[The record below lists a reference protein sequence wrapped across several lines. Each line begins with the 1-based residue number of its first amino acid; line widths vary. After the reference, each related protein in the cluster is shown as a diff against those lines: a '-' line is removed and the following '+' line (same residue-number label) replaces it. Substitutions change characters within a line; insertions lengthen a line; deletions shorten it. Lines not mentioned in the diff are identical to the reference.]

1 MSEFTHDVPRGVKRS
16 QVIAWAVWDTGS
28 AGVSAVVVTFVFSVY
43 LTGTVGKDLPGG
55 VPPASWLGRALAIAG
70 LSIAVLAPVIGVWV
84 EDPRRRRITLTVLT
98 GLVVGLVSAMSLIRD
113 RPEYLWPGLALLAVG
128 AACGDLA
135 SVPYNA
141 MLRQLTTPQNSGRIS
156 GFGLAAAFVGS
167 VGLLLLV
174 YFGCIDGK
182 GATRGFL
189 QLPVGDGM
197 NVRIAMLLAAG
208 WLAVL
213 AMPLLLTA
221 HKLPAPAEAVS
232 STRGVLG
239 GYRRLWQDLVGEW
252 HRDRNLVYYLL
263 AAAVFRDGLAGVF
276 TFGGVLGVNA
286 YGISPADVLI
296 FGVAASVVAALGAV
310 FGGFLDDWIGSKPV
324 IVGSLASIIAAGLA
338 MMALSGPRAFWITG
352 LLLCLFIG
360 PAQASARTLLLRMS
374 SAGKEGVAFGL
385 YTMTGRAVSFVAPW
399 LFSVFV
405 DLFGA
410 VRAGMGGL
418 CLVMAGGLLG
428 LLMVRVPH
436 RDKAADAG
444 SAV

>member
-1 MSEFTHDVPRGVKRS
+1 ML
-16 QVIAWAVWDTGS
+16 AWAVWDTGS

-43 LTGTVGKDLPGG
+43 LTGTVGKDLPGS
-55 VPPASWLGRALAIAG
+55 VPPASWLGRSLAIAG
-70 LSIAVLAPVIGVWV
+70 LTIAVLAPVIGVWV
-84 EDPRRRRITLTVLT
+84 EDPRRRRVTLTVLT

-113 RPEYLWPGLALLAVG
+113 RPEYLFPGLALLAIG

-182 GATRGFL
+182 GPTRGFL

-213 AMPLLLTA
+213 ATPLLLTA

-232 STRGVLG
+232 STPGRAG
-239 GYRRLWQDLVGEW
+239 RLPQT
-252 HRDRNLVYYLL
+252 
-263 AAAVFRDGLAGVF
+263 LAGPGRRMAPRPQPGLLPVGR
-276 TFGGVLGVNA
+276 GGFSGRSGRRIHLRRRAGRQRIRDLA
-286 YGISPADVLI
+286 ADVLI

-310 FGGFLDDWIGSKPV
+310 FGGFLDDRIGSKPV
-324 IVGSLASIIAAGLA
+324 IIGSLASIIAAGLA

-418 CLVMAGGLLG
+418 CLVMVGGLLG
-428 LLMVRVPH
+428 LLMVRVPQ
-436 RDKAADAG
+436 RVPAADVG
-444 SAV
+444 

>member
-1 MSEFTHDVPRGVKRS
+1 MTESTHDVSRGFKGS
-16 QVIAWAVWDTGS
+16 QAVAWALWDTGS

-43 LTGTVGKDLPGG
+43 LTGAVGKGLHGG
-55 VPPASWLGRALAIAG
+55 VTPASWLGRALAIAG
-70 LSIAVLAPVIGVWV
+70 LTIAVLAPVIGVWV
-84 EDPRRRRITLTVLT
+84 ENPRRRRLTLTVLT
-98 GLVVGLVSAMSLIRD
+98 GLVVGLVSAMSLIRE
-113 RPEYLWPGLALLAVG
+113 RPDYLWAGLALLAVG

-141 MLRQLTTPQNSGRIS
+141 MLRQLATPQNSGRIS

-167 VGLLLLV
+167 VGLLLLI

-182 GATRGFL
+182 GSTRGFL
-189 QLPVGDGM
+189 HLPVGDGM
-197 NVRIAMLLAAG
+197 NVRIAMLVAAG
-208 WLAVL
+208 WLVVFAT
-213 AMPLLLTA
+213 PLLLTA
-221 HKLPAPAEAVS
+221 HKLPAPTAGEAVGTVHS
-232 STRGVLG
+232 ALG
-239 GYRRLWQDLVGEW
+239 GYGRLWNDLVGEW

-286 YGISPADVLI
+286 YGISPDDVLI

-324 IVGSLASIIAAGLA
+324 IIGSLASIIAAGLA
-338 MMALSGPRAFWITG
+338 MMSLSGPRAFWATG

-374 SAGKEGVAFGL
+374 SEGKEGVAFGL

-399 LFSVFV
+399 LFSLFV

-418 CLVMAGGLLG
+418 CLVMVAGLLG
-428 LLMVRVPH
+428 LLMVRVP
-436 RDKAADAG
+436 RRA
-444 SAV
+444 

>member
-1 MSEFTHDVPRGVKRS
+1 MTESTHDGSRTSKRS
-16 QVIAWAVWDTGS
+16 QAVAWALWDTGS

-43 LTGTVGKDLPGG
+43 LTGAVGKGLHGG
-55 VPPASWLGRALAIAG
+55 VTPASWLGRALAIAG
-70 LSIAVLAPVIGVWV
+70 LTIAVLAPVIGVWV
-84 EDPRRRRITLTVLT
+84 ENPRRRRLTLTVLT
-98 GLVVGLVSAMSLIRD
+98 GLVVGLVSAMSLIRE
-113 RPEYLWPGLALLAVG
+113 RPDYLWAGLALLAVG

-141 MLRQLTTPQNSGRIS
+141 MLRQLATPQNSGRIS

-182 GATRGFL
+182 GPTRGFL
-189 QLPVGDGM
+189 HLPVGDGM
-197 NVRIAMLLAAG
+197 NVRIAMLVAAG
-208 WLAVL
+208 WLVVFAT
-213 AMPLLLTA
+213 PLLLTA
-221 HKLPAPAEAVS
+221 HKLPAPAEVAGPAQS
-232 STRGVLG
+232 ALG
-239 GYRRLWQDLVGEW
+239 GYRRLWKDLVGEW

-286 YGISPADVLI
+286 YGISPDDVLI

-310 FGGFLDDWIGSKPV
+310 FGGYLDDWIGSKPV
-324 IVGSLASIIAAGLA
+324 IIGSLASIITAGLA
-338 MMALSGPRAFWITG
+338 MMAVSGPRAFWATG

-360 PAQASARTLLLRMS
+360 PAQASARTLLLQMS
-374 SAGKEGVAFGL
+374 SEGKEGVAFGL

-418 CLVMAGGLLG
+418 CLVMVAGLLG
-428 LLMVRVPH
+428 LLMVRVP
-436 RDKAADAG
+436 RR
-444 SAV
+444 V

>member
-1 MSEFTHDVPRGVKRS
+1 MTDFSSDGSVRPERLRVA
-16 QVIAWAVWDTGS
+16 AWAMWDTGA

-43 LTGTVGKDLPGG
+43 LTGTVGKHLPGG

-70 LSIAVLAPVIGVWV
+70 LTIAVLAPVIGVWV
-84 EDPRRRRITLTVLT
+84 EAPRRRRVALTVLT
-98 GLVVGLVSAMSLIRD
+98 GLAVALVSTMSLIRD
-113 RPEYLWPGLALLAVG
+113 DPKLFFAGLALLA
-128 AACGDLA
+128 AAAASGDLA

-141 MLRQLTTPQNSGRIS
+141 MLRQLSTPQNSGRIS

-167 VGLLLLV
+167 VGLLLVV
-174 YFGCIDGK
+174 YFGCIAGDGPN
-182 GATRGFL
+182 RGFL
-189 QLPVGDGM
+189 QLPAGDGM
-197 NVRIAMLLAAG
+197 NVRIAMLVAAG
-208 WLAVL
+208 WFVL
-213 AMPLLLTA
+213 FALPLLLTA
-221 HKLPAPAEAVS
+221 HRLPAPADHVDQA
-232 STRGVLG
+232 RGVLG
-239 GYRRLWQDLVGEW
+239 GYRKLWTDLAGEW

-296 FGVAASVVAALGAV
+296 FGVAASVVAAVGAV
-310 FGGFLDDWIGSKPV
+310 FGGFLDDRIGSKPV
-324 IVGSLASIIAAGLA
+324 IVGSLACIIAAGLA
-338 MMALSGPRAFWITG
+338 MMALSGPRAFWATG

-405 DLFGA
+405 DVFGA

-418 CLVMAGGLLG
+418 CLVMAAGLLG
-428 LLMVRVPH
+428 LLVVRAPGRSLPAEV
-436 RDKAADAG
+436 G
-444 SAV
+444 

>member
-1 MSEFTHDVPRGVKRS
+1 MPESSSHVSPGAKRS
-16 QVIAWAVWDTGS
+16 QAVAWALWDTGS

-43 LTGTVGKDLPGG
+43 LTGAVGKGLPGG
-55 VPPASWLGRALAIAG
+55 VTPASWLGRALAIAG
-70 LSIAVLAPVIGVWV
+70 LTIAVLAPVIGVWV
-84 EDPRRRRITLTVLT
+84 ENPRRRRLALTVLT
-98 GLVVGLVSAMSLIRD
+98 GLVVAMVSAMSLIRE
-113 RPEYLWPGLALLAVG
+113 RPDYLWAGLALLALG

-182 GATRGFL
+182 GPTRGFL
-189 QLPVGDGM
+189 HLPVGDGM
-197 NVRIAMLLAAG
+197 NVRIAMLVAAG
-208 WLAVL
+208 WLATF
-213 AMPLLLTA
+213 ATPLLLTA
-221 HKLPAPAEAVS
+221 HNLPSTAEGDGPAKTA
-232 STRGVLG
+232 LG

-276 TFGGVLGVNA
+276 TFGGVVGVNA
-286 YGISPADVLI
+286 YGIAPDNVLI

-324 IVGSLASIIAAGLA
+324 IIGSLTCIIAAGLT
-338 MMALSGPRAFWITG
+338 MMALSGPSAFWATG

-374 SAGKEGVAFGL
+374 SDGKEGVAFGL
-385 YTMTGRAVSFVAPW
+385 YTMTGRAVSFIAPW

-418 CLVMAGGLLG
+418 CLVMMVGLLG
-428 LLMVRVPH
+428 LLAVRAPH
-436 RDKAADAG
+436 RV
-444 SAV
+444 AVTD

>member
-1 MSEFTHDVPRGVKRS
+1 MSESTRDVPRRVTRS
-16 QVIAWAVWDTGS
+16 EVLAWAIWDTGS

-43 LTGTVGKDLPGG
+43 LTGTVGKGLPGG
-55 VPPASWLGRALAIAG
+55 ATPASWLGRSLAIAG
-70 LSIAVLAPVIGVWV
+70 VTIALLAPVIGVWV
-84 EDPRRRRITLTVLT
+84 EDPRRRRVTLTVLT
-98 GLVVGLVSAMSLIRD
+98 GLVVGLVSSMSLIRE
-113 RPEYLWPGLALLAVG
+113 RPEYLWPGLALLALG

-156 GFGLAAAFVGS
+156 GFGLAAAFSGS
-167 VGLLLLV
+167 VGLLLVV
-174 YFGCIDGK
+174 YFGCVDGT
-182 GATRGFL
+182 GPNRGFL

-197 NVRIAMLLAAG
+197 NVRIAMLVAAG
-208 WLAVL
+208 WFAVL
-213 AMPLLLTA
+213 ATPLLLTA
-221 HKLPAPAEAVS
+221 HKLPASEEAVS
-232 STRGVLG
+232 SARGVLG
-239 GYRRLWQDLVGEW
+239 GYRRLWRDLVDEW

-263 AAAVFRDGLAGVF
+263 ASAVFRDGLAGVF

-286 YGISPADVLI
+286 YGISSADVLI

-310 FGGFLDDWIGSKPV
+310 VGGFLDDRIGSKPV
-324 IVGSLASIIAAGLA
+324 IIGSLASIIAAGLA

-374 SAGKEGVAFGL
+374 SDGKEGVAFGL
-385 YTMTGRAVSFVAPW
+385 YTMTGRAVSFIAPW
-399 LFSVFV
+399 LFSLFV

-418 CLVMAGGLLG
+418 CLVMVAGLLG
-428 LLMVRVPH
+428 LLAVRAPH
-436 RDKAADAG
+436 RIPQVG
-444 SAV
+444 

>member
-1 MSEFTHDVPRGVKRS
+1 MSEFSSQVSRGVKRS
-16 QVIAWAVWDTGS
+16 QAAAWALWDTGS

-43 LTGTVGKDLPGG
+43 LTGAVGKGLPGG
-55 VPPASWLGRALAIAG
+55 VTPASWLGRAMAIAG

-84 EDPRRRRITLTVLT
+84 ENPRRRILTLTALT
-98 GLVVGLVSAMSLIRD
+98 GLVVALVGAMSLIRE
-113 RPEYLWPGLALLAVG
+113 RPDYLWAGLALLALA

-135 SVPYNA
+135 GVPYNA

-167 VGLLLLV
+167 VGLLLVV

-182 GATRGFL
+182 GPERGFL
-189 QLPVGDGM
+189 RLPVADGV
-197 NVRIAMLLAAG
+197 NVRIAMLVAAG
-208 WLAVL
+208 WFVVFAT
-213 AMPLLLTA
+213 PLLLTA
-221 HKLPAPAEAVS
+221 YKLSSSNEAGPTHS
-232 STRGVLG
+232 ALG
-239 GYRRLWQDLVGEW
+239 GYRKLWRELVGEW

-286 YGISPADVLI
+286 YGISPDDVLI

-310 FGGFLDDWIGSKPV
+310 FGGFLDDWVGSKPV
-324 IVGSLASIIAAGLA
+324 IIASLACIVAAGLA
-338 MMALSGPRAFWITG
+338 MMALSGPRAFWATG

-374 SAGKEGVAFGL
+374 SDGKEGVAFGL
-385 YTMTGRAVSFVAPW
+385 YTMTGRAVSFLAPW

-418 CLVMAGGLLG
+418 CLVLIVGLVGLLK
-428 LLMVRVPH
+428 VRVP
-436 RDKAADAG
+436 RRI
-444 SAV
+444 AVAV

>member
-1 MSEFTHDVPRGVKRS
+1 MAEISSDAPGGAKRS
-16 QVIAWAVWDTGS
+16 QVLAWAVWDTGS

-43 LTGTVGKDLPGG
+43 LTGAVGKGLPGG
-55 VPPASWLGRALAIAG
+55 ATPASWLGRALAIAG
-70 LSIAVLAPVIGVWV
+70 VTIAVLAPVIGVWV
-84 EDPRRRRITLTVLT
+84 EDPRRRRLTLTVLT
-98 GLVVGLVSAMSLIRD
+98 SLVVGLVSAMSLVRE
-113 RPEYLWPGLALLAVG
+113 RPEYLWLGLALLALG

-156 GFGLAAAFVGS
+156 GFGLSAAFIGS

-182 GATRGFL
+182 GPTRGFL
-189 QLPVGDGM
+189 QLSVGDGM

-208 WLAVL
+208 WFAVL
-213 AMPLLLTA
+213 ATPLLLTA
-221 HKLPAPAEAVS
+221 HNLPAPADTVS
-232 STRGVLG
+232 SARGVLG

-310 FGGFLDDWIGSKPV
+310 FGGFLDDRIGSKPV

-338 MMALSGPRAFWITG
+338 MMALSGPRAFWATG

-405 DLFGA
+405 DVFGA

-418 CLVMAGGLLG
+418 CLVMAGGLIG
-428 LLMVRVPH
+428 LLMVRAPH
-436 RDKAADAG
+436 RIPVADVG
-444 SAV
+444 

>member
-1 MSEFTHDVPRGVKRS
+1 MTESTHDVSRGFKGS
-16 QVIAWAVWDTGS
+16 QAVAWALWDTGS

-43 LTGTVGKDLPGG
+43 LTGAVGKGLHGG
-55 VPPASWLGRALAIAG
+55 VTPASWLGRALAIAG
-70 LSIAVLAPVIGVWV
+70 LTIAVLAPVIGVWV
-84 EDPRRRRITLTVLT
+84 ENPRRRRLTLTVLT
-98 GLVVGLVSAMSLIRD
+98 GLVVGLVSAMSLIRE
-113 RPEYLWPGLALLAVG
+113 RPDYLWAGLALLAVG

-141 MLRQLTTPQNSGRIS
+141 MLRQLATPQNSGRIS

-167 VGLLLLV
+167 VGLLLLI

-182 GATRGFL
+182 GSTRGFL
-189 QLPVGDGM
+189 HLPVGDGM
-197 NVRIAMLLAAG
+197 NVRIAMLVAAG
-208 WLAVL
+208 WLVVFAT
-213 AMPLLLTA
+213 PLLLTA
-221 HKLPAPAEAVS
+221 HKLPAPAAGEAVGTVHS
-232 STRGVLG
+232 ALG
-239 GYRRLWQDLVGEW
+239 GYGRLWNDLVGEW
-252 HRDRNLVYYLL
+252 QRDRNLVYYLL

-286 YGISPADVLI
+286 YGISPDDVLI

-324 IVGSLASIIAAGLA
+324 IIGSLASIIAAGLA
-338 MMALSGPRAFWITG
+338 MMSLSGPRAFWATG

-374 SAGKEGVAFGL
+374 SEGKEGVAFGL

-399 LFSVFV
+399 LFSLFV

-418 CLVMAGGLLG
+418 CLVMVAGLLG
-428 LLMVRVPH
+428 LLMVRVP
-436 RDKAADAG
+436 RRA
-444 SAV
+444 

>member
-1 MSEFTHDVPRGVKRS
+1 
-16 QVIAWAVWDTGS
+16 
-28 AGVSAVVVTFVFSVY
+28 VTFVFSVY
-43 LTGTVGKDLPGG
+43 LTGAVGKGLQGG
-55 VPPASWLGRALAIAG
+55 VTPASWLGRALAIAG
-70 LSIAVLAPVIGVWV
+70 LTIAVLAPVIGVWV
-84 EDPRRRRITLTVLT
+84 ENPRRRRLTLTVLT
-98 GLVVGLVSAMSLIRD
+98 GLVVGLVSAMSLIRE
-113 RPEYLWPGLALLAVG
+113 RPEYLWAGLALLAVG

-141 MLRQLTTPQNSGRIS
+141 MLRQLATPQNSGRIS

-174 YFGCIDGK
+174 YLGCIDGK
-182 GATRGFL
+182 GSTRGFL
-189 QLPVGDGM
+189 HLPVGDGM
-197 NVRIAMLLAAG
+197 NVRIAMLVAAG
-208 WLAVL
+208 WLVVFAT
-213 AMPLLLTA
+213 PLLLTA
-221 HKLPAPAEAVS
+221 HRLPAPAEADGPAQS
-232 STRGVLG
+232 ALG
-239 GYRRLWQDLVGEW
+239 GYRRLWKDLVGEW

-286 YGISPADVLI
+286 YGISPDDVLI
-296 FGVAASVVAALGAV
+296 FGMAASVVAALGAV

-324 IVGSLASIIAAGLA
+324 IVGSLVSIIAAGLA
-338 MMALSGPRAFWITG
+338 MMALSGPRAFWATG

-374 SAGKEGVAFGL
+374 SEGKEGVAFGL

-399 LFSVFV
+399 LFSLFV

-418 CLVMAGGLLG
+418 CLVMIAGLLG
-428 LLMVRVPH
+428 LLMVRVP
-436 RDKAADAG
+436 RR
-444 SAV
+444 V

>member
-1 MSEFTHDVPRGVKRS
+1 MPESTHDVSHGSKRS
-16 QVIAWAVWDTGS
+16 QALAWALWDTGS

-43 LTGTVGKDLPGG
+43 LTGAVGKGLQGG
-55 VPPASWLGRALAIAG
+55 VTPASWLGRALAIAG
-70 LSIAVLAPVIGVWV
+70 LTIAVLAPVIGVWV
-84 EDPRRRRITLTVLT
+84 EDPRRRRLTLTVLT
-98 GLVVGLVSAMSLIRD
+98 GLVVGLVSAMSLIRE
-113 RPEYLWPGLALLAVG
+113 RPDYLWAGLALLAIG

-141 MLRQLTTPQNSGRIS
+141 MLRQLATPQNSGRIS

-182 GATRGFL
+182 GSTRGFL
-189 QLPVGDGM
+189 HLPVADGM
-197 NVRIAMLLAAG
+197 NVRVAMLVAAG
-208 WLAVL
+208 WLVVFAT
-213 AMPLLLTA
+213 PLLLTA
-221 HKLPAPAEAVS
+221 HRLPSPSEAAGPAHSA
-232 STRGVLG
+232 LG
-239 GYRRLWQDLVGEW
+239 GYRKLWQDLVVEW

-286 YGISPADVLI
+286 YGISPNDVLI
-296 FGVAASVVAALGAV
+296 FGVAASVVAAVGAV

-324 IVGSLASIIAAGLA
+324 IIGSLASIIAAGLA
-338 MMALSGPRAFWITG
+338 MMAMSGPRAFWATG

-374 SAGKEGVAFGL
+374 SEGKEGVAFGL
-385 YTMTGRAVSFVAPW
+385 YTMTGRAVSFVGPW

-405 DLFGA
+405 DVFGA
-410 VRAGMGGL
+410 VRAGMAGL
-418 CLVMAGGLLG
+418 CLVMGAGLLG
-428 LLMVRVPH
+428 LLMVRVP
-436 RDKAADAG
+436 RRA
-444 SAV
+444 

>member
-1 MSEFTHDVPRGVKRS
+1 MSDSSSELPRAPNRS
-16 QVIAWAVWDTGS
+16 QAVAWALWDTGS

-43 LTGTVGKDLPGG
+43 LTGAVGKGLPGG
-55 VPPASWLGRALAIAG
+55 VTPASWLGRALAIAG
-70 LSIAVLAPVIGVWV
+70 IAIAVLAPVIGVWV
-84 EDPRRRRITLTVLT
+84 EDPRRRRLALTVLT
-98 GLVVGLVSAMSLIRD
+98 GLVVGFVCSMSLIRE
-113 RPEYLWPGLALLAVG
+113 RPDYLFAGLTLLALG

-174 YFGCIDGK
+174 YLGCIDGK
-182 GATRGFL
+182 GPTRGL
-189 QLPVGDGM
+189 LHLPVGDGM
-197 NVRIAMLLAAG
+197 NVRIAMLVAAG
-208 WLAVL
+208 WFVL
-213 AMPLLLTA
+213 FATPLLLTA
-221 HKLPAPAEAVS
+221 HKLPTSTEAIPTHS
-232 STRGVLG
+232 ALG
-239 GYRRLWQDLVGEW
+239 GYRKLWQDLVGEW

-286 YGISPADVLI
+286 YGIAPEDVLI
-296 FGVAASVVAALGAV
+296 FGVAASVVAAVGAV
-310 FGGFLDDWIGSKPV
+310 IGGFLDDRVGSKPV
-324 IVGSLASIIAAGLA
+324 IVGSLTCIIAAGLT
-338 MMALSGPRAFWITG
+338 MMALSGPRAFWATG

-374 SAGKEGVAFGL
+374 SDGKEGVAFGL
-385 YTMTGRAVSFVAPW
+385 YTMTGRAVSFIAPW

-418 CLVMAGGLLG
+418 CLVMIAGLIGLLA
-428 LLMVRVPH
+428 VRPPQ
-436 RDKAADAG
+436 RA
-444 SAV
+444 

>member
-1 MSEFTHDVPRGVKRS
+1 MTDFSSDGSGRFERLRVA
-16 QVIAWAVWDTGS
+16 AWALWDTGS

-43 LTGTVGKDLPGG
+43 LTGTVGKHLPGG

-70 LSIAVLAPVIGVWV
+70 LIIATLAPVIGVWV
-84 EDPRRRRITLTVLT
+84 EAPRRRRVALSVLT
-98 GLVVGLVSAMSLIRD
+98 GLAVSLVSAMSLIRD
-113 RPEYLWPGLALLAVG
+113 DPKYFFAGLALLA
-128 AACGDLA
+128 AAALSGDLA

-141 MLRQLTTPQNSGRIS
+141 MLRQLSTPKNSGRIS

-167 VGLLLLV
+167 VGLLLAV
-174 YFGCIDGK
+174 YFGCIAGDGP
-182 GATRGFL
+182 TRGFL
-189 QLPVGDGM
+189 QLPAGDGM
-197 NVRIAMLLAAG
+197 NVRIAMLVAAG
-208 WLAVL
+208 WFVVFAL
-213 AMPLLLTA
+213 PLLLTA
-221 HKLPAPAEAVS
+221 HRLPSPTEHVDQA
-232 STRGVLG
+232 RGVLG
-239 GYRRLWQDLVGEW
+239 GYRKLWTDLAGEW
-252 HRDRNLVYYLL
+252 RRDRNLVYYLL

-296 FGVAASVVAALGAV
+296 FGVAASVVAAVGAV
-310 FGGFLDDWIGSKPV
+310 FGGFLDDRIGSKPV
-324 IVGSLASIIAAGLA
+324 IVGSLACIIAAGLA
-338 MMALSGPRAFWITG
+338 MMALSGPRAFWASG

-374 SAGKEGVAFGL
+374 TDGKEGVAFGL

-418 CLVMAGGLLG
+418 CLVMAVGLAGLLV
-428 LLMVRVPH
+428 VRAPGRSLPAEV
-436 RDKAADAG
+436 G
-444 SAV
+444 